1 MAVRRL
7 DPEQPP
13 SFAFTPE
20 NDAWARATIAKYPEG
35 KQASAVIPLLWRA
48 QEQNGGWTTEPMI
61 RAVADLLGMAHI
73 RVYEIATF
81 YTMFQLTPV
90 GSVAHIQVCGTT
102 PCMLRG
108 ARDLVDVCKR
118 RIAPDPHQ
126 RSADGRF
133 SWEEVECLG
142 SCANAPMVQVWKDTY
157 EDLTPESLE
166 QLIDAFAK
174 GRPPKPGSL
183 TGRTASCPAGG
194 ATSLT
199 DPALFDGSTVG
210 AWQKRFLDAAAAAG
224 PAAAPPPPSTPPAA
238 PAAATAAPIVPAV
251 AAALANAGLVPEL
264 EARGGGKA
272 MSVQELES
280 LKSQAKAG
288 LLPGMGPPAGAP
300 GSGEAAPVKPPL
312 LTAPRGGKGDEL
324 SLIWGV
330 GDTLAQ
336 KLNALWIWHF
346 DQIAAWTPAEV
357 VWFEAAMEGF
367 KGRIARDKWIE
378 QCQKLAAGWRPADS
392 VGERPKG

>member
-81 YTMFQLTPV
+81 YTMFQLKPV
-90 GSVAHIQVCGTT
+90 GSLAHIQVCGTT

-118 RIAPDPHQ
+118 RIAPHPHQ

-157 EDLTPESLE
+157 EDLTPESFE

-199 DPALFDGSTVG
+199 DPALFDGSG
-210 AWQKRFLDAAAAAG
+210 LDTRG
-224 PAAAPPPPSTPPAA
+224 VRKAAPGVTYFEIDDPGILAFKQARLRQAGIEAGIVFITGNYVTDGLLPLLAANGFDFGAKSYVIWEGNTMYLTKRAVLGVLQDLRARVPSLAISFDYVSEEIIAGTTGDPRTSRFVEHFAEMGA
-238 PAAATAAPIVPAV
+238 PWHFGANDI
-251 AAALANAGLVPEL
+251 AALAAEAGMTVLDMARMADLHRDFWPGRSMGAAFYDNYAICTL
-264 EARGGGKA
+264 E
-272 MSVQELES
+272 
-280 LKSQAKAG
+280 
-288 LLPGMGPPAGAP
+288 PA
-300 GSGEAAPVKPPL
+300 
-312 LTAPRGGKGDEL
+312 TPR
-324 SLIWGV
+324 
-330 GDTLAQ
+330 A
-336 KLNALWIWHF
+336 
-346 DQIAAWTPAEV
+346 
-357 VWFEAAMEGF
+357 
-367 KGRIARDKWIE
+367 
-378 QCQKLAAGWRPADS
+378 C
-392 VGERPKG
+392 